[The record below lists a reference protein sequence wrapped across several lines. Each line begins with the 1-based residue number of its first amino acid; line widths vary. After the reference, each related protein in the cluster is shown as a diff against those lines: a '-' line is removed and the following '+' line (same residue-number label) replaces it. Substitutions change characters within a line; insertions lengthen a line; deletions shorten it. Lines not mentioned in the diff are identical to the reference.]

1 MSLFRKIVDSG
12 ETYTAEDFLNE
23 EGVNAVFSNES
34 GATIKIAAVCEDNG
48 FIRTKT
54 LIIEYDEEN
63 GYGNY
68 QETVSDFFGTL
79 GERIFMIT
87 VRYQIPPHSGN
98 EIQQ

>member
-1 MSLFRKIVDSG
+1 MSLFRKMVEGG
-12 ETYTAEDFLNE
+12 EAYTAEDFLNE